1 MFKNLL
7 GVLASTRSNSQW
19 FLEEARE
26 QTVQRACASRVAA
39 PLSKRS
45 LIPPWPR
52 RAYTVLKPFFI
63 RCGVP
68 KDHDQLS
75 SLRNARK

>member
-45 LIPPWPR
+45 LIPP
-52 RAYTVLKPFFI
+52 
-63 RCGVP
+63 
-68 KDHDQLS
+68 
-75 SLRNARK
+75 